1 MDNKFYIKKFIRD
14 DGAVL
19 EFDGQEILLAEDNN
33 LLQRANPNTTA
44 INFTEADGGEM
55 LSQRLETTEQII
67 NGLII
72 PKTSEYWT
80 LFNQLAAFFKIN
92 HIYKIVYKKRS
103 GNMFAI
109 SNAWISTALQVIP
122 TPYEKYSNWSV
133 GLTLG
138 SDLWREYAEDQNGN
152 EIYANSVEIPLV
164 TSAVGGEDWGN
175 VGLVIDDVGEVWIS
189 GSGGVQSIMIDSTTI
204 VYPVWTVIG
213 PCVNPKLQNNTT
225 DTEAEYAG
233 TVAAGQTL
241 IVDFES
247 GEARLDGALV
257 TRLVSGIVSCTPGD
271 NLIGFNSDGGETKV
285 STLSWNNIIS

>member
-1 MDNKFYIKKFIRD
+1 MEDKFYIEKFIRD
-14 DGAVL
+14 DGATL

-33 LLQRANPNTTA
+33 LLQRANPNTTT

-55 LSQRLETTEQII
+55 LSQRLETVEQVI
-67 NGLII
+67 NGLIL

-109 SNAWISTALQVIP
+109 SNAWVSTALQINP
-122 TPYEKYSNWSV
+122 TPHEKYSNWSV
-133 GLTLG
+133 GLMLG
-138 SDLWREYAEDQNGN
+138 SNLWREYAEDSNGN

-164 TSAVGGEDWGN
+164 TSAVGGEDWDN
-175 VGLVIDDVGEVWIS
+175 VGLVIDNVGEVWIS
-189 GSGGVQSIMIDSTTI
+189 GSGGVQSIMIDSTTV
-204 VYPVWTVIG
+204 VYPVWTVVG

-233 TVAAGQTL
+233 AVAAGQTL
-241 IVDFES
+241 IIDFES

-257 TRLVSGIVSCTPGD
+257 TRLVSGVVSCAPGE

>member
-1 MDNKFYIKKFIRD
+1 MENKFYINKFIRD

-44 INFTEADGGEM
+44 INFTEVNGGEM
-55 LSQRLETTEQII
+55 LSQKLETVEQTI
-67 NGLII
+67 NGLIL

-80 LFNQLAAFFKIN
+80 LFNRLVAFFKIN
-92 HIYKIVYKKRS
+92 HTYKIIYKKRG

-109 SNAWISTALQVIP
+109 NNTWISTALQVTP
-122 TPYEKYSNWSV
+122 TPYEEYSNWSV
-133 GLTLG
+133 SLTLG
-138 SDLWREYAEDQNGN
+138 SDLWREYAEDASGN
-152 EIYANSVEIPLV
+152 EIYANSVEIPLA
-164 TSAVGGEDWGN
+164 TNAVGGEDWDN
-175 VGLVIDDVGEVWIS
+175 VGLVIDDVGEVWIG
-189 GSGGVQSIMIDSTTI
+189 GSGGVQSIMINSTTV

-225 DTEAEYAG
+225 DSEAEYAG

-241 IVDFES
+241 TVDFES
-247 GEARLDGALV
+247 GEAKLDGALV
-257 TRLVSGIVSCTPGD
+257 TRLVSGIVSCAPGE
-271 NLIGFNSDGGETKV
+271 NLIGFNSDGGETQT